1 MKLTKLIIT
10 LILTTVSIQACKTPQ
25 ILEKTTY
32 IHDTVIINRIVAD
45 TVRDSAIVIKNNI
58 VYDTVLIVQTK
69 WAKAEASLKEGELSV
84 QLIQKDTIIY
94 DTIRVETQTNIT
106 TFENKNNIT
115 TKNVIFVIIST
126 FLFIIAILL
135 LIFAIEFKKVEIF
148 APASNAPPNFNP
160 LIIKSRLFI

>member
-1 MKLTKLIIT
+1 MKLTKLTII
-10 LILTTVSIQACKTPQ
+10 LILAVLIQACKSPK

-69 WAKAEASLKEGELSV
+69 WAKAEASLQGGELSV

-94 DTIRVETQTNIT
+94 DTIRVETQTNIN
-106 TFENKNNIT
+106 TFKNEGSIT
-115 TKNVIFVIIST
+115 TKNIIFVIINT
-126 FLFIIAILL
+126 FLFIIAIML
-135 LIFAIEFKKVEIF
+135 LIRR
-148 APASNAPPNFNP
+148 
-160 LIIKSRLFI
+160 LIK

>member
-1 MKLTKLIIT
+1 MKLTKLIII
-10 LILTTVSIQACKTPQ
+10 LILTAILIQACKSPK

-69 WAKAEASLKEGELSV
+69 WAKAEASLQGGELSV

-94 DTIRVETQTNIT
+94 DTIRVETQTNIN

-126 FLFIIAILL
+126 FLFIIAIML
-135 LIFAIEFKKVEIF
+135 LIRR
-148 APASNAPPNFNP
+148 
-160 LIIKSRLFI
+160 LIK

>member
-1 MKLTKLIIT
+1 MKLTKLTII
-10 LILTTVSIQACKTPQ
+10 LILAVSIQACKTPQ

-32 IHDTVIINRIVAD
+32 IHDTIIINKIIAD
-45 TVRDSAIVIKNNI
+45 TVKDSAIIIRDNI
-58 VYDTVLIVQTK
+58 VHDTVLIVQTK

-115 TKNVIFVIIST
+115 TKNVIFVIINT
-126 FLFIIAILL
+126 FLFIIAIML
-135 LIFAIEFKKVEIF
+135 LIRK
-148 APASNAPPNFNP
+148 
-160 LIIKSRLFI
+160 LIK

>member
-1 MKLTKLIIT
+1 MKLTII
-10 LILTTVSIQACKTPQ
+10 LILAVLIQACKSPELIQ
-25 ILEKTTY
+25 KTIY
-32 IHDTVIINRIVAD
+32 VHDTVIVHNIVAD

-69 WAKAEASLKEGELSV
+69 WAKAEASLQGGELSV

-94 DTIRVETQTNIT
+94 DTIRIETQTNIN

-135 LIFAIEFKKVEIF
+135 LIKK
-148 APASNAPPNFNP
+148 
-160 LIIKSRLFI
+160 LIR

>member
-1 MKLTKLIIT
+1 MKLTKLTII
-10 LILTTVSIQACKTPQ
+10 LILIAISIQACKTPKL
-25 ILEKTTY
+25 IERTTY
-32 IHDTVIINRIVAD
+32 VHDTIVVNHIVAD

-58 VYDTVLIVQTK
+58 VHDTVLIVQTR
-69 WAKAEASLKEGELSV
+69 WAKAEASLQGGELSV

-126 FLFIIAILL
+126 FLFIIAVLL
-135 LIFAIEFKKVEIF
+135 LIKK
-148 APASNAPPNFNP
+148 
-160 LIIKSRLFI
+160 LIR

>member
-1 MKLTKLIIT
+1 MKLTKLIII
-10 LILTTVSIQACKTPQ
+10 LILTAILIQACKSPK

-69 WAKAEASLKEGELSV
+69 WAKAEAALKGGELSV

-94 DTIRVETQTNIT
+94 DTIRVETQTNINT
-106 TFENKNNIT
+106 VENKNNIT

-135 LIFAIEFKKVEIF
+135 LIKK
-148 APASNAPPNFNP
+148 
-160 LIIKSRLFI
+160 LIR

>member
-1 MKLTKLIIT
+1 MKLTKLIII
-10 LILTTVSIQACKTPQ
+10 LILTAILIQACKSPK

-58 VYDTVLIVQTK
+58 VHDTVLIVQTR

-94 DTIRVETQTNIT
+94 DTIRIETQTNIN

-115 TKNVIFVIIST
+115 TKNVIFVIINT
-126 FLFIIAILL
+126 FLFIIAIML
-135 LIFAIEFKKVEIF
+135 LIRR
-148 APASNAPPNFNP
+148 
-160 LIIKSRLFI
+160 LIK